1 MFTETG
7 GASSLTMIG
16 DNCEL
21 RLMAVGGQ
29 NETLIN
35 KTKYLRLRLSY
46 EVI

>member
-1 MFTETG
+1 MFTEPG
-7 GASSLTMIG
+7 AASSLTMIG

-29 NETLIN
+29 NETQVN
-35 KTKYLRLRLSY
+35 KTKYLRLLQSY